1 MLRVMRLRGRQPRGS
16 SVMRLLLTVS
26 YFRFGG
32 RSVSTEESSWFDE
45 MLSFYRL
52 EERQLVARELN

>member
-1 MLRVMRLRGRQPRGS
+1 M
-16 SVMRLLLTVS
+16 MRLLLTVS

-32 RSVSTEESSWFDE
+32 RSVSTEESNWFDE

-52 EERQLVARELN
+52 EERRLVARELN